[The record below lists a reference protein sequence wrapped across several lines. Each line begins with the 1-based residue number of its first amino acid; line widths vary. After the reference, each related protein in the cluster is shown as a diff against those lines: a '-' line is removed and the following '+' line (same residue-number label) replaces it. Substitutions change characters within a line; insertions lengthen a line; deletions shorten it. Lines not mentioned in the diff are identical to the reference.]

1 MVCKDFPS
9 EEATRLHCNCKCIS
23 LWCCSSVE
31 SGGFHSCTW
40 KSSLLRIFKIC
51 NQFNTTHKNV
61 WIASRNMALGPFSM
75 LQNLIW
81 LWLIWLNY
89 QLCILSTS
97 GELSTSLHS
106 KYLSTSALNIQLCTY
121 CPWSVNCNPLTK
133 RFYLQSWVI
142 LTPQIKRLELNTF
155 LHVETCLLFCS
166 EDVASMC
173 KWNTTPLLLSAS
185 CLHLDF
191 QLFPEL
197 AILAQPGSRVPTLH
211 LPPRNNSPSKP
222 YILSCSYS
230 SRSLPHLQMD
240 LSSTESMLSAAWS
253 HLKKEHNPNHHL
265 SIPTADAAWPAE
277 LL

>member
-106 KYLSTSALNIQLCTY
+106 KYLSTSALNIQ
-121 CPWSVNCNPLTK
+121 PLHVLPLK
-133 RFYLQSWVI
+133 CELQ
-142 LTPQIKRLELNTF
+142 PFDQTF
-155 LHVETCLLFCS
+155 LPPVLSYFNTSNKETRTKHLSTCRNMSTILFWRCGLHV
-166 EDVASMC
+166 
-173 KWNTTPLLLSAS
+173 
-185 CLHLDF
+185 
-191 QLFPEL
+191 
-197 AILAQPGSRVPTLH
+197 
-211 LPPRNNSPSKP
+211 
-222 YILSCSYS
+222 
-230 SRSLPHLQMD
+230 QM
-240 LSSTESMLSAAWS
+240 
-253 HLKKEHNPNHHL
+253 KHNPSTFVCIL
-265 SIPTADAAWPAE
+265 PTSWFPAVSKTCNFGPTRI
-277 LL
+277 